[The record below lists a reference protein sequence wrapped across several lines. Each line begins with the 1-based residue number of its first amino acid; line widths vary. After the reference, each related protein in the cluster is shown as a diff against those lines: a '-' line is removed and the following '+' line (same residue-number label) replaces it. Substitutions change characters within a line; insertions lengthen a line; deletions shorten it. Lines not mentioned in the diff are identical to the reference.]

1 MKEIIEYILAGIII
15 ISFIPLYTIINT
27 SLYNPPPRRI
37 DPNVMVLYSS
47 VIEEVLDELISTN
60 NFTPSLVDIR
70 ELVKQRVGPDIY
82 RDYGFHVSIV
92 SWGIINITLYSDRVS
107 VYTRDLGNLTLL
119 VIRNDLSH
127 EVYLLSSPT
136 ASFASQGIYKYD
148 FVTDTSSVIIVIAVL
163 ETGITRYID
172 YYIDNSIT
180 RIYILNLNG
189 KIYVLND
196 LSNGRIKT
204 KYYADYLVVDS
215 YLYYYTKLNFSV
227 YRHLY
232 YEHSIDTY
240 IYSMCCCSNSP
251 TPPNPYLVFLEK
263 EIVPMIYTNI
273 SYYSIYD
280 GLTNIN
286 GKNYEKLYLAS
297 FEYER
302 NYTEYWVRRDI
313 YGGGCSCSEA
323 CNGLCPYFV
332 RTSQT
337 FKGSKVY
344 MDIVS
349 SPLYNAVLLLLKDL
363 DGQLYVAT
371 FYHNEVEFGD
381 AIPRDWQT
389 DILVYIMRIG
399 MVDYEVTLTIWRRS
413 I

>member
-47 VIEEVLDELISTN
+47 VVEDVLKDLISTN
-60 NFTPSLVDIR
+60 NFTPSLIDIR

-82 RDYGFHVSIV
+82 KDYGFHVGIV
-92 SWGIINITLYSDRVS
+92 SWGIINITLHSDRVS

-119 VIRNDLSH
+119 VIRNNLTH

-136 ASFASQGIYKYD
+136 ASYTDTGIYRYD
-148 FVTDTSSVIIVIAVL
+148 LYTDTGTIIIVSAVL

-172 YYIDNSIT
+172 YYMDDNIS
-180 RIYILNLNG
+180 RIYILNING

-196 LSNGRIKT
+196 LSNGSMKT
-204 KYYADYLVVDS
+204 KNYAGYDVVDS
-215 YLYYYTKLNFSV
+215 YLYYYTRLNFSV
-227 YRHLY
+227 YRHMY
-232 YEHSIDTY
+232 FEHSIDTY
-240 IYSMCCCSNSP
+240 IYRMCCCTNSP

-263 EIVPMIYTNI
+263 NITPMIYTDI
-273 SYYSIYD
+273 DYYSIYD
-280 GLTNIN
+280 DTTNIG
-286 GKNYEKLYLAS
+286 GKTYEKLYLAS

-302 NYTEYWVRRDI
+302 NYTEYWVRKDI
-313 YGGGCSCSEA
+313 HGDECSCSEA
-323 CNGLCPYFV
+323 CNGLCPIFV
-332 RTSQT
+332 RTSQRPI
-337 FKGSKVY
+337 GSRVY
-344 MDIVS
+344 MDVVS

-363 DGQLYVAT
+363 DGRLYVAT

-389 DILVYIMRIG
+389 DSLIYIMRVG
-399 MVDYEVTLTIWRRS
+399 MIDYEVTLTIWRRS